1 MNVRKLF
8 RWLVWLCVAAAAQ
21 KAVPPHEDQWL
32 LRPVDDR
39 TYRTYLDFFRYD
51 EKVPWDVRVLD
62 TSEEQGITKEHLSFQ
77 STPGVRVTAN
87 ILRPSGDAS
96 TLPVI
101 VLVHGG
107 GGQGKDNP
115 GVSRTASL
123 LARAGNIVACIDL
136 LYFGERAS
144 PDMFVSFTDPE
155 KHEKLYNQPSAYL
168 TWLTQNVKDIRRS
181 LDFTV
186 QQRHGDPRRIAL
198 IGISRGAIV
207 ATVAGA
213 VDPRFLGVVLFYG
226 GHFDALENSHLPAA
240 CPANYITHISP
251 RPILMIN
258 GTRDS
263 DMLKDS
269 SVDPLYRLAKQPKE
283 ILWSDSGHVNP
294 SDEQRTSMV
303 QWLREKLK

>member
-1 MNVRKLF
+1 MKARKLAL
-8 RWLVWLCVAAAAQ
+8 WLVWMCIAVSAQ

-39 TYRTYLDFFRYD
+39 TYHTYLDFFRYD
-51 EKVPWDVRVLD
+51 ENVPWEVRVLD
-62 TSEEQGITKEHLSFQ
+62 TTEDQGIAREHLSFQ
-77 STPGVRVTAN
+77 STPGVRVTTN
-87 ILRPSGDAS
+87 IFRPSSDA
-96 TLPVI
+96 TALPVI
-101 VLVHGG
+101 VLLHGG
-107 GGQGKDNP
+107 GGQGKENP
-115 GVSRTASL
+115 GVVRTASI
-123 LARAGNIVACIDL
+123 LARAGYIVDCIDL

-144 PDMFVSFTDPE
+144 SDMFVSFTDRE

-168 TWLTQNVKDIRRS
+168 TWLTQSVKDTRRS
-181 LDFTV
+181 LDFV
-186 QQRHGDPRRIAL
+186 LQQRHGDSNRIAI
-198 IGISRGAIV
+198 IGMSRGAIV
-207 ATVAGA
+207 GTVVGA
-213 VDPRFLGVVLFYG
+213 VDTRFAGVVLFYG
-226 GHFDALENSHLPAA
+226 GHFDALETGHLPAA

-269 SVDPLYRLAKQPKE
+269 SVDPLYRLAKQPKQ

-294 SDEQRTSMV
+294 NEEQRTAML